1 MTKPAYIA
9 LTEKEAAKVQKHAKL
24 EPEIFDH
31 KPSNR
36 FFKLFRTEGEAVNA
50 ALQNFTSNSVRAAT
64 APTNW
69 FVLKLKFTP
78 EQWLEL
84 LLSNEPPKP
93 TIIRGSGRKWPEL
106 HVSGDLPVDGVALE
120 WLQFTLA
127 PIGISSFAEKQL
139 WKRPMLLTAACDGC
153 GATSVPVWLG
163 TKRHIRQHP
172 EEGPEQQAFCAL
184 CWHQFLDSNFPVKD
198 EVSVA

>member
-50 ALQNFTSNSVRAAT
+50 ALQNFSSNSVRAAT

-69 FVLKLKFTP
+69 FVLKLKFTQ

-120 WLQFTLA
+120 WLQFTQ
-127 PIGISSFAEKQL
+127 QL
-139 WKRPMLLTAACDGC
+139 ELLVTIQ
-153 GATSVPVWLG
+153 VWLQDV
-163 TKRHIRQHP
+163 HCCHLVASVVI
-172 EEGPEQQAFCAL
+172 
-184 CWHQFLDSNFPVKD
+184 
-198 EVSVA
+198 VSQWQPAPS

>member
-24 EPEIFDH
+24 EPAIFDH
-31 KPSNR
+31 KPSSR

-50 ALQNFTSNSVRAAT
+50 ALQHFTSNSVRAAT
-64 APTNW
+64 EPTNW
-69 FVLKLKFTP
+69 FVLELKFTQ

-106 HVSGDLPVDGVALE
+106 HVFGVVAIHTRTYWHLQLCREAAVEASYAVDCCLR
-120 WLQFTLA
+120 WLW
-127 PIGISSFAEKQL
+127 SD
-139 WKRPMLLTAACDGC
+139 KRPSVVGHQEAPSP
-153 GATSVPVWLG
+153 TS
-163 TKRHIRQHP
+163 
-172 EEGPEQQAFCAL
+172 
-184 CWHQFLDSNFPVKD
+184 
-198 EVSVA
+198 